1 MLSFKQAKSELA
13 PTLNSEMESINNLRI
28 EIKEIQFSHN
38 KMESILNDSNK
49 TKPIERI
56 KKADNTNE
64 IMEPIDP
71 IESMMNPLD
80 AAYRDANHV
89 LESLSLGKNQ
99 YWDEQ
104 KNLCIDYL
112 SITSM
117 AHEQV
122 LLEES
127 KKECRKK
134 LCLKQVT
141 EKHISSCNNLKQ
153 YQNTSKTHCY
163 LY

>member
-1 MLSFKQAKSELA
+1 
-13 PTLNSEMESINNLRI
+13 
-28 EIKEIQFSHN
+28 
-38 KMESILNDSNK
+38 MESILNDSNK
-49 TKPIERI
+49 TQPIERI

-64 IMEPIDP
+64 IMEPIDL
-71 IESMMNPLD
+71 IEWFHDESSGCSVQRCKPCFKLNKISNLHNPMLTPLPTQHIETL
-80 AAYRDANHV
+80 R
-89 LESLSLGKNQ
+89 LESLSLEKNQ
-99 YWDEQ
+99 YWDKQ

-112 SITSM
+112 CITSM

-127 KKECRKK
+127 KKECKKK